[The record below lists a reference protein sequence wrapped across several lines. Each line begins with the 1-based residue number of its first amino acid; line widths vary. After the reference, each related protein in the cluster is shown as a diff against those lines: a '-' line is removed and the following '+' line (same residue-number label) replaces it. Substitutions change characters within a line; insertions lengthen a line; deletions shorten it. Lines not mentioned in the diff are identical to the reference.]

1 MFPKN
6 TWYVACTPDEIEHK
20 PLGRTICNEKIV
32 FFRGKGGVVAAV
44 EDFCPHRGAALSM
57 GYVQDG
63 NLVCGYHGLVMGCEG
78 KPVAMPMQR
87 VGGFPC
93 IKAYP
98 VIERHGFIWVWPG
111 QAEMADEAL
120 IPDLEWANS
129 DEWAFGGGL
138 YHVKSDYR
146 LMIDN
151 LMDLTHETYVHSD
164 SIGQEEIDETPVKTV
179 VEDGIVKTSRHMENI
194 IAPPFWQAAMK
205 AAGLNPEDF
214 VDRWQVSC
222 FHAPSHVL
230 IDVGVAL
237 HGHGGKDAPKDK
249 RVRATV
255 VDFMT
260 PETEHSHWYF
270 WGMARNFKPED
281 AALTEAIRTGQ
292 GKIFSEDLAFLE
304 AQQQNLERHPERR
317 LLMLN
322 IDAGG
327 VQARR
332 IIDKLL
338 QQEQSEQV
346 TTVV

>member
-111 QAEMADEAL
+111 QAEKADEAL